1 VNVERLQVDLLTIA
15 GHKIYAPKGVG
26 SLYFRK
32 GTAIHNFVHG
42 AGQEM
47 GKRAGTENV
56 AYIVGL
62 GVACDIAKNALPA
75 FSGPIKTLRD
85 IIFTKTCW
93 RELVVSV

>member
-1 VNVERLQVDLLTIA
+1 
-15 GHKIYAPKGVG
+15 
-26 SLYFRK
+26 
-32 GTAIHNFVHG
+32 
-42 AGQEM
+42 M
-47 GKRAGTENV
+47 GRRAGTENV

-75 FSGPIKTLRD
+75 FSGRVKTLRD